1 MNRGKFITL
10 EGGEGAGKSTQVKK
24 LAEFLRAKGIEVVQ
38 TREVGGSPSAEAIR
52 ELWLLKGE
60 GYWDF
65 ISELLLIMAAR
76 REHLTKTVFPAL
88 ARGAWVISDRFAD
101 FTRAYQGIG
110 LGLGLEVV
118 EEAYRR
124 IAPDFEPD
132 LTLLLD
138 LPVEA
143 GLARMTARGGQDD
156 RYQQKNIAFHQTL
169 RDAYLALSKTYAHR
183 FRVIDAAQMRTMWP
197 RPLPKQF
204 AGILSY
210 DRSSP
215 PLRRSR

>member
-1 MNRGKFITL
+1 MKNGKFITL
-10 EGGEGAGKSTQVKK
+10 EGGEGAGKSTQVKR
-24 LAEFLRAKGIEVVQ
+24 LAGFLRGKGIEVVQ

-52 ELWLLKGE
+52 ELWLHKEDGH
-60 GYWDF
+60 WDEL
-65 ISELLLIMAAR
+65 SELLLITAAR

-101 FTRAYQGIG
+101 STRAYQGIG
-110 LGLGLEVV
+110 LGLGLDVV
-118 EEAYRR
+118 EELYRR

-156 RYQQKNIAFHQTL
+156 RYQQKDVLFHQTL
-169 RDAYLALSKTYAHR
+169 RDAYLTLVQSYAHR
-183 FRVIDAAQMRTMWP
+183 FRVVDASGDMDAVA
-197 RPLPKQF
+197 
-204 AGILSY
+204 AGIEDTVRGHFGL
-210 DRSSP
+210 
-215 PLRRSR
+215 